1 MPLTY
6 KVHGDFHKAFGFLE
20 KIKEKVRLGDLDSYG
35 QAGVEALKQNTPKR
49 TGLTADSWYYEI
61 ERENGIA
68 KIVFKNSNIQN
79 GTMIAIVLQYGHGTR
94 NGGWVEGVDYINPS
108 LQPIFQKIADDA
120 WEEVRKTK

>member
-6 KVHGDFHKAFGFLE
+6 KVHGDFHKAFSFLE
-20 KIKEKVRLGDLDSYG
+20 KVKEKVRLGDLDSYG
-35 QAGVEALKQNTPKR
+35 QAGVEALKQNIPKR

-79 GTMIAIVLQYGHGTR
+79 GTMVAIVLQYGHGTR